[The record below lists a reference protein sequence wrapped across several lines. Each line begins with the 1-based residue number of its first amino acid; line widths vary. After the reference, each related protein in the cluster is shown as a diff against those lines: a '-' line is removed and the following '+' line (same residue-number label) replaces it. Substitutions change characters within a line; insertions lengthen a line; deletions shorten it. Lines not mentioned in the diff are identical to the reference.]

1 MKKASGIDGSRDWG
15 SEKVYLHSTRQNL
28 WNNDYYEFLVKCVWK
43 IDKPVKI
50 IDFGCGYGF
59 LAQMLLPLV
68 PKESLYKGVDISE
81 NLIDEAREIFSGSKE
96 VCFEVADLN
105 EYEPD
110 AEYDIAICQA
120 VLRHVTKSEDI
131 MKKMI
136 GAVKENGLV
145 ICIEP
150 SRRMEN
156 AGIYIDNRIYNPFE
170 NDDFLKQRWLSEE
183 QFGGRD
189 YQIGMK
195 APVFMEKLGLKN
207 IGVRINDYVDFV
219 SAGTDDFESEQK
231 RFMIDH
237 GVDEKYAG
245 SNGYL
250 AARCH
255 VISYGYKR

>member
-1 MKKASGIDGSRDWG
+1 MPDNNTDWG
-15 SEKVYLHSTRQNL
+15 LKKEYLHSTRKNL
-28 WNNDYYEFLVKCVWK
+28 WNNDYFEFLVKGVWK
-43 IDKPVKI
+43 IDRPVKI
-50 IDFGCGYGF
+50 IDFGCGYGY
-59 LAQMLLPLV
+59 LAQTLLPLV

-81 NLIDEAREIFSGSKE
+81 DLIDEAREIFSGSKE

-120 VLRHVTKSEDI
+120 VLRHVTKPEGI

-156 AGIYIDNRIYNPFE
+156 AGIYIDNRIHDPFE

-183 QFGGRD
+183 QSGGRD

-195 APVFMEKLGLKN
+195 APGFMEKLGLKN

-219 SAGTDDFESEQK
+219 SAGTDDFESEQR
-231 RFMIDH
+231 RFIIDH
-237 GVDEKYAG
+237 GVDEKYAD
-245 SNGYL
+245 SDGYV

-255 VISYGYKR
+255 VISYGYKK

>member
-28 WNNDYYEFLVKCVWK
+28 WNNDYFEFLVKCEQNGYLQGD
-43 IDKPVKI
+43 IL
-50 IDFGCGYGF
+50 DFGCGYGY

-68 PKESLYKGVDISE
+68 PKGSSYKGVDISE
-81 NLIDEAREIFSGSKE
+81 DLIDEAREIFSYSKE
-96 VCFEVADLN
+96 TCFEVADLN
-105 EYEPD
+105 EYELD
-110 AEYDIAICQA
+110 SEYDIAICQA
-120 VLRHVTKSEDI
+120 VLRHLTKPEDI

-156 AGIYIDNRIYNPFE
+156 AGIYIDNRIYDPFE

-183 QFGGRD
+183 QSGGRD

-237 GVDEKYAG
+237 GVDEKYAD
-245 SNGYL
+245 SNVYL